1 MMRTR
6 RTERRDVRWWLPR
19 ILLPCITVLCIAA
32 VARADDDNAE
42 PAPAGSTAVST
53 AVENDAPV
61 AAEAPAANAPEAS
74 ELLRTM
80 DGLFESTGTT
90 ARAEIVIVTPKK
102 TRTMQM
108 KFWSKGEEH
117 ALMVIE
123 APPRDAGT
131 ATLRVE
137 QNLWNYLPKISR
149 TIRVPP
155 SMMMGAWMGSDLTN
169 DDIVKDSSLEDDYD
183 SELVGRSEDPS
194 GWLVRLTAKPDLVGL
209 WSRIEVVFNDETG
222 LPLLSRSYDR
232 KERLSRTMYFE
243 DVRTMGGRLVPSVMR
258 IVPER
263 EEGRSTTFRYLDV
276 EFNVDLPDDTFSLAR
291 LERAH

>member
-1 MMRTR
+1 MMTNRQK
-6 RTERRDVRWWLPR
+6 ERRDMRWWLPR
-19 ILLPCITVLCIAA
+19 ILLPCLTVLCIVA
-32 VARADDDNAE
+32 VARADEACAE
-42 PAPAGSTAVST
+42 PAQAEPATATTSPT
-53 AVENDAPV
+53 ASAPDAS
-61 AAEAPAANAPEAS
+61 A
-74 ELLRTM
+74 LLRGM
-80 DGLFESTGTT
+80 DELFESTGTT
-90 ARAEIVIVTPKK
+90 ARAEIIIVTPKK

-117 ALMVIE
+117 ALMVVE
-123 APPRDAGT
+123 SPPRDAGT

-183 SELVGRSEDPS
+183 SELVGRSEEPA

-209 WSRIEVVFNDETG
+209 WSRIEIVFDDDTN
-222 LPLLSRSYDR
+222 LPLMSRSYDR

-243 DVRTMGGRLVPSVMR
+243 DARTMGGRLVPTVMR

-276 EFNVDLPDDTFSLAR
+276 EFDVDLPDDTFSLAR